1 MNKSKIR
8 KNILE
13 SYSYGIPTVVLIFY
27 VLYIVFGIY
36 GKAKW
41 NWIGDSTGFKDMC
54 TLITQF
60 SSIVLGVYGFFIPVE
75 KKKKDSF
82 TDYFWQHIDR
92 DRFARDVH
100 KIILSGIIAVL
111 ISVFLTVSDIMSKPS
126 VFVLMGILIWILIFY
141 VCNTYRFLG
150 IFIHLIVGNSIL
162 QTQDSGLEIETPI
175 SESKKEKINSEM
187 KKF

>member
-1 MNKSKIR
+1 
-8 KNILE
+8 
-13 SYSYGIPTVVLIFY
+13 
-27 VLYIVFGIY
+27 
-36 GKAKW
+36 
-41 NWIGDSTGFKDMC
+41 
-54 TLITQF
+54 
-60 SSIVLGVYGFFIPVE
+60 
-75 KKKKDSF
+75 
-82 TDYFWQHIDR
+82 
-92 DRFARDVH
+92 
-100 KIILSGIIAVL
+100 
-111 ISVFLTVSDIMSKPS
+111 MSKPS

>member
-13 SYSYGIPTVVLIFY
+13 SYSYGIPTVVLVFY
-27 VLYIVFGIY
+27 VMYIAFGVY

-41 NWIGDSTGFKDMC
+41 NWIGDSDGFKDMC
-54 TLITQF
+54 ALITQF
-60 SSIVLGVYGFFIPVE
+60 SSIVLGVYGFFIPVVMS
-75 KKKKDSF
+75 KKDSF
-82 TDYFWQHIDR
+82 TDYFWKHIDC
-92 DRFARDVH
+92 DRFAKDVH

-126 VFVLMGILIWILIFY
+126 VFVLVGILIWILIFY

-150 IFIHLIVGNSIL
+150 IFIYLIVGNSIL
-162 QTQDSGLEIETPI
+162 QTKDGSLEIENPI
-175 SESKKEKINSEM
+175 SDRNKEKINNQLE
-187 KKF
+187 KF